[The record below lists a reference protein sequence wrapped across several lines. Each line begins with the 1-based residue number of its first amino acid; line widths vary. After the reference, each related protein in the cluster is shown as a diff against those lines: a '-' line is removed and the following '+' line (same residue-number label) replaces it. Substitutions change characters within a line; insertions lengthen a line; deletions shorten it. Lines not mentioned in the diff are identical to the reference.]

1 MVLTA
6 SDRKL
11 IETELETAIKDRAD
25 LITCSNYNT
34 VLSVKDHGRGD
45 IRFTVKICTVCLRP
59 QLAHHDPW
67 NVTCSRSTDAITRNL
82 SYEMIEA
89 FNEAKAFK
97 HIARVLANRMS
108 DSGEGRE
115 WRRKLSSEDM
125 VYSLNSQTDYTG
137 HEIFFDL
144 NLDGSSVSSYFVAKW
159 RSANNKLQG
168 VLTYDGKLLT
178 TLSLAGSHYPL
189 FANLIQDFFSL
200 ILGKDFFDAYRWQY
214 SNEGFII
221 TPQGKLFTSLTPEG
235 LHQIDTQLLEDVLKC
250 EEVISQTKPRN
261 QKLAK
266 LHKYFAHASAES
278 LWRLIKNS

>member
-11 IETELETAIKDRAD
+11 IETELETAIEDRAD

-45 IRFTVKICTVCLRP
+45 IRFTVKMCTVCLRP

-97 HIARVLANRMS
+97 HIAQWVVPSS
-108 DSGEGRE
+108 DTATDSRT
-115 WRRKLSSEDM
+115 

-137 HEIFFDL
+137 RKIFFDL
-144 NLDGSSVSSYFVAKW
+144 NLDDSSVSSYFVAKW

-168 VLTYDGKLLT
+168 VLSYGKLLT
-178 TLSLAGSHYPL
+178 TLSLAGNHYPL
-189 FANLIQDFFSL
+189 FANITQDFSPL

-235 LHQIDTQLLEDVLKC
+235 LHQIDTQLLEDVLRC

-278 LWRLIKNS
+278 LWRLIKNSSNPDAYT